1 MCYEEANMS
10 QEQSADIP
18 QPLFEL
24 GQVVA
29 TPGALDTLREAGI
42 DPRVLLTRHVTG
54 DWGELPEE
62 DLAANRE
69 ALQQDLRLLSNY
81 PLETGERVWIIT
93 EWDRSYTTLLRPDEY

>member
-1 MCYEEANMS
+1 MTK
-10 QEQSADIP
+10 EQPEQTP
-18 QPLFEL
+18 QPLFAL

-42 DPRVLLTRHVTG
+42 DPSALLTRHVTG

-62 DLAANRE
+62 DLEANRE
-69 ALQQDLRLLSNY
+69 ALAQGYRLLSNY